1 METAAV
7 KAKHNLKRDIWYRTR
22 YESVIR
28 CLKQKVDGICEMLGF
43 TKDGEEGQLNGCLCG
58 KRGEL
63 CSPGN
68 LGAKDFAYAY
78 PHIFVC
84 LLRLSLWSNG

>member
-1 METAAV
+1 
-7 KAKHNLKRDIWYRTR
+7 
-22 YESVIR
+22 
-28 CLKQKVDGICEMLGF
+28 MLGF
-43 TKDGEEGQLNGCLCG
+43 TKDGEEGQLYGCLCG

-78 PHIFVC
+78 LHTFVC
-84 LLRLSLWSNG
+84 LPKCNTYSAVKMHHLVFLSRAKVLCGIFVVV